1 MPIDKVTWLGM
12 TWGVE
17 VVNFQVS
24 LGILARP
31 RRMGLWNL
39 NTMRFGGDWT
49 LSIISWEYDWMPRA
63 GRSNQW
69 KSIEQL
75 FPREIWPVFPCE
87 IETPNS
93 KFHKIIW
100 SPKYS
105 QQKQLPFALKGDLF
119 EPTPKCCRGAF
130 AVEFQWTFTINY
142 IVGGVHRRKFQGV
155 PYNLDVQS
163 KT

>member
-1 MPIDKVTWLGM
+1 MPC
-12 TWGVE
+12 VE
-17 VVNFQVS
+17 
-24 LGILARP
+24 
-31 RRMGLWNL
+31 
-39 NTMRFGGDWT
+39 GGDWT

-75 FPREIWPVFPCE
+75 FPCKIWRVFPWE

-105 QQKQLPFALKGDLF
+105 QQKHLPFVLKGDLF
-119 EPTPKCCRGAF
+119 EPTPKCCWGAF
-130 AVEFQWTFTINY
+130 AVKSQWTFTINY

-163 KT
+163 KNLDIQIPPETVLGPPKHTLKHLLSKNLDV